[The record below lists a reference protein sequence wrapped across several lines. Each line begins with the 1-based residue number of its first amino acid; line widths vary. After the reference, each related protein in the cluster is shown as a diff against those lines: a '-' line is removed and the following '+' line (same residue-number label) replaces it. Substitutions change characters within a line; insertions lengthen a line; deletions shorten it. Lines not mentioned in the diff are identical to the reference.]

1 MQLMTD
7 RVEAK
12 PADAKHEVIREQL
25 RAQVLALDPGD
36 RLPPERQLATQLG
49 VARMT
54 VRQAIAG
61 LVREGVVTPVHGK
74 GNLRSADPLR
84 VRVQLWSFTDT
95 VRAQGLEPSS
105 RALEWRDDAEPP
117 ASALEFF
124 RLTGGGTGVMPNSP
138 KPAGAEPSTM
148 LRRSR
153 RLRLGDGNPLAIEE
167 AWFPPDRVPAL
178 TGDVLAGSLY
188 AFLREAGVLPDSGEE
203 TVTVGLPTEEE
214 AKLLDIALTRPLL
227 RLTRRAFAHGE
238 PIEYAQAALPGDRF
252 ELAFPLVRDPV

>member
-1 MQLMTD
+1 MSE
-7 RVEAK
+7 RVEARTT
-12 PADAKHEVIREQL
+12 DSKHEVIREQL
-25 RAQVLALDPGD
+25 RAQVMALDPGD
-36 RLPPERQLATQLG
+36 RLPPERQLSSQLG

-84 VRVQLWSFTDT
+84 VRVQLWSFTET
-95 VRAQGLEPSS
+95 VRTQGLEPSS
-105 RALEWRDDAEPP
+105 RALEWSDDADPP
-117 ASALEFF
+117 AAAQEFF
-124 RLTGGGTGVMPNSP
+124 GTASAGGRGSR
-138 KPAGAEPSTM
+138 M

-167 AWFPPDRVPAL
+167 AWFPPGRVPAL
-178 TGDVLAGSLY
+178 TEEVLAGSLY
-188 AFLREAGVLPDSGEE
+188 AFLRQSGVLPDSGEE
-203 TVTVGLPTEEE
+203 TVTVGLPTEQE
-214 AKLLDIALTRPLL
+214 AKLLDIASTRPLL

-252 ELAFPLVRDPV
+252 ELAFPLVRDPA

>member
-1 MQLMTD
+1 MSE
-7 RVEAK
+7 RV
-12 PADAKHEVIREQL
+12 DAKHADSKHEMIREQL
-25 RAQVLALDPGD
+25 RAEVLALDPGD

-84 VRVQLWSFTDT
+84 LRVQLWSFTET
-95 VRAQGLEPSS
+95 VRAQGLEPASQP
-105 RALEWRDDAEPP
+105 LEWADDPEPP
-117 ASALEFF
+117 SAALEFF
-124 RLTGGGTGVMPNSP
+124 QLGSDDPRRP
-138 KPAGAEPSTM
+138 TM

-153 RLRLGDGNPLAIEE
+153 RLRLGDGTPLAIEE
-167 AWFPPDRVPAL
+167 AWFPPDLVPPL
-178 TGDVLAGSLY
+178 TEQVLAGSLY

-203 TVTVGLPTEEE
+203 SVTVGLPTDEE
-214 AKLLDIALTRPLL
+214 AKLLDMAATRPLL

-252 ELAFPLVRDPV
+252 ELAFPLVRDPA

>member
-1 MQLMTD
+1 MTE
-7 RVEAK
+7 VK
-12 PADAKHEVIREQL
+12 ISDAKHEVIREQL
-25 RAQVLALDPGD
+25 RAAVLALDPGD

-54 VRQAIAG
+54 VRQAIGG

-84 VRVQLWSFTDT
+84 IRVQLWSFTET

-105 RALEWRDDAEPP
+105 RPLEWSDDDDPP
-117 ASALEFF
+117 AAALEFF
-124 RLTGGGTGVMPNSP
+124 AQATPTSP
-138 KPAGAEPSTM
+138 GSTAGRASRSKNGSSRSAKTL

-167 AWFPPDRVPAL
+167 AWFPADRVPPL
-178 TGDVLAGSLY
+178 TEDVLAGSLY
-188 AFLREAGVLPDSGEE
+188 AYLRDAGVLPDSGEE
-203 TVTVGLPTEEE
+203 SVNVGLPTEDE
-214 AKLLDIALTRPLL
+214 AKLLEIASTRPLL

-252 ELAFPLVRDPV
+252 ELAFPLVRDPA